1 MRHLDAGQPH
11 PPASPLSADR
21 DGGRGAPCTAAG
33 PAPQVRAP
41 IILILLLTA
50 VPAVFEIQA
59 ASGQDLLNRRH
70 SVVSSGRDSVIA
82 LPNRY
87 LIPGSV
93 KVLVDSVPLNSAAD
107 FKVLAVPGRIR
118 FSTPPDSGSRVL
130 ILYQSLPLTLDPVAR
145 RWTASDVPSGKTAPA
160 DSQTAVR
167 VSPPVR
173 PADDFSE
180 DLQKSGSIFRGV
192 SLGTDQGMRLQ
203 SGLRLQVSGRI
214 APNVDV
220 VASLTDQNTPIQ
232 PEGNTQTLQEIDKVF
247 ITLSAPHFRATLGDF
262 MLDAPGSEFANYSR
276 KLQGAMGTAESDFG
290 SVTAFG
296 AASKG
301 DFTTNHFNGAEGN
314 QGPYQLTGSQGQR
327 EIIVLAGTEKVW
339 IDGEP
344 MTRGEDNDYTIEY
357 GTGQV
362 TFTRRRL
369 ITAESRITVD
379 FEFSDLKF
387 QKAIAGAVG
396 EGRFWKDRLKVRAS
410 LFSESDDRDNP
421 LDVTLTEEYRGIL
434 RNAGDNPDSAVATG
448 ARPVAAGQGNYVRV
462 DSLGTAVYQYRGK
475 DRGDHLVHFSFVG
488 QGRGDYSFQG
498 YDIYR
503 YEGPGRG
510 AYLPVIYLPLAASHQ
525 VADAQTSLELGG
537 GLSLDGEIGISRYDP
552 NTYSSRDDGDN
563 SGRATRGQVLMQK
576 RSFGLLGNSLGELG
590 FSARVKNVDDAF
602 RPLGRTSE
610 VEHGRKWGMAE
621 GSTWGEALSELQGSY
636 SPYKSFSLDG
646 EYGSFKKGQLRSE
659 RAQMTT
665 VLSNPKLPALRYR
678 AELIRTR
685 NEPGL
690 RGNWLRQDGSLE
702 GRWKGWRPSLSYN
715 GEHRKDQSPDSAGT
729 GFRFD
734 EWAGKLAIERRAVR
748 LELQENLRDDR
759 VYRQNLLGRYSVS
772 RTERVQMD
780 LRPGSVLSLGMMF
793 THRLR
798 NYRDPKIEDQKTDL
812 AEAKFTATPW
822 NRFLDLGLN
831 YRFSSTQVSEMA
843 RDTIR
848 IGAGLGNYR
857 YDESLREFV
866 PDPDGDVLFRTIQT
880 GRFLPVNDLESEIDA
895 RLDASRIWRK
905 TKGVRGALSGFQSRS
920 LLRIERRDRERAFGS
935 VNAKAIRPQ
944 WGKDS
949 TVVMS
954 LFAYTQDLEYT
965 TARGAF
971 NVRLRVRND
980 DSENR
985 QIVQEGLMRK
995 LRGRNLRV
1003 KASPSRSFGILAEA
1017 ETQREGKRYFD
1028 RAHSDRDIR
1037 LQTAS
1042 VELSVRP
1049 RQDIEFAFKT
1059 KARSALDAEPDPDTR
1074 ATSIFFLP
1082 RFTLSLK
1089 TRGQARA
1096 ELEIG
1101 SVKAE
1106 PAGRTLPYEMLA
1118 GDQPGRTVRATAL
1131 LTYRVTGHVTTTV
1144 SYRARREPW
1153 RKKTFHAGEVEM
1165 RAFF

>member
-1 MRHLDAGQPH
+1 M
-11 PPASPLSADR
+11 
-21 DGGRGAPCTAAG
+21 
-33 PAPQVRAP
+33 
-41 IILILLLTA
+41 LILLLA
-50 VPAVFEIQA
+50 GFPAGWTLSP
-59 ASGQDLLNRRH
+59 SGQDLLTHRH
-70 SVVSSGRDSVIA
+70 SLVSSGRDSVIA

-93 KVLVDSVPLNSAAD
+93 RVTVDSTRLNPSAD
-107 FKVLAVPGRIR
+107 FDVFAVAGRIR
-118 FSTPPDSGSRVL
+118 FAAPPDSGRRIL

-145 RWTASDVPSGKTAPA
+145 RWKASEAPSGGTAAP
-160 DSQTAVR
+160 DSQA
-167 VSPPVR
+167 SIQPPPTVR
-173 PADDFSE
+173 PVDDFSE

-262 MLDAPGSEFANYSR
+262 MFDAPASEFANYSR
-276 KLQGAMGTAESDFG
+276 KLQGAMGTAEAGFG

-301 DFTTNHFNGAEGN
+301 DFTTHHFNGIEGN

-344 MTRGEDNDYTIEY
+344 MARGEDNDYTIEY
-357 GTGQV
+357 GTGQI
-362 TFTRRRL
+362 TFMRRRL

-379 FEFSDLKF
+379 FEFSDMKF

-396 EGRFWKDRLKVRAS
+396 EGRFWRDRLRFRAS
-410 LFSESDDRDNP
+410 LFSESDDRENP
-421 LDVTLTEEYRGIL
+421 LDVTLTDEYRGIL
-434 RNAGDNPDSAVATG
+434 RRAGDNPDSAVATG

-462 DSLGTAVYQYRGK
+462 DSSGTAVYQYRGK
-475 DRGDHLVHFSFVG
+475 DRGDYLVHFSFVG

-510 AYLPVIYLPLAASHQ
+510 AYLPVIFLPLAASHQ
-525 VADAQTSLELGG
+525 VADAQTSLEFGP
-537 GLSLDGEIGISRYDP
+537 GLSMDGEIGISNYDP
-552 NTYSSRDDGDN
+552 NTYSGLNDGDN
-563 SGRATRGQVLMQK
+563 TGRAARGQVRMQK
-576 RSFGLLGNSLGELG
+576 RPIGLFGNSLGSLG
-590 FSARVKNVDDAF
+590 FSAGVKSVDDAF

-610 VEHGRKWGMAE
+610 VEHGRKWGVAE
-621 GSTWGEALSELQGSY
+621 GSAWGEALSELQGSY
-636 SPYKSFSLDG
+636 SPYPSLTLDG
-646 EYGSFKKGQLRSE
+646 EYGSFDKARLHSE
-659 RAQMTT
+659 RAQLAA
-665 VLSNPKLPALRYR
+665 VLADPKLPGLRYR

-685 NEPGL
+685 NGPGI
-690 RGNWLRQDGSLE
+690 RGTWLRQDGSLD
-702 GRWKGWRPSLSYN
+702 GRWKGLRPSLAYN

-734 EWAGKLAIERRAVR
+734 EWAGKLAVERRAVR
-748 LELQENLRDDR
+748 VEFQENLRDDR
-759 VYRQNLLGRYSVS
+759 VYRLNALGRYSVS
-772 RTERVQMD
+772 RTERVQAD
-780 LRPGSVLSLGMMF
+780 LRPGADLSLGMVF

-798 NYRDPKIEDQKTDL
+798 NYSDPKVEDQKTDL

-822 NRFLDLGLN
+822 NRFLDVGLN

-895 RLDASRIWRK
+895 RLDASRVWRK
-905 TKGVRGALSGFQSRS
+905 MKGVRGALGGFQIRS
-920 LLRIERRDRERAFGS
+920 LLRIERRDRERDFGS

-944 WGKDS
+944 WGRDS

-954 LFAYTQDLEYT
+954 LFAWTQDLEYT
-965 TARGAF
+965 TARGGF

-985 QIVQEGLMRK
+985 QIVQEGLIRR
-995 LRGRNLRV
+995 LRGRSLRI
-1003 KASPSRSFGILAEA
+1003 KANPSRLFGILAEA
-1017 ETQREGKRYFD
+1017 ETQREAKRYFD
-1028 RAHSDRDIR
+1028 RGRSARDIR
-1037 LQTAS
+1037 LQAAS
-1042 VELSVRP
+1042 IELSVRP

-1074 ATSIFFLP
+1074 AVSVFFLP

-1096 ELEIG
+1096 ELEYG
-1101 SVKAE
+1101 NVKAE

-1131 LTYRVTGHVTTTV
+1131 LSYRVTGHVTTTL